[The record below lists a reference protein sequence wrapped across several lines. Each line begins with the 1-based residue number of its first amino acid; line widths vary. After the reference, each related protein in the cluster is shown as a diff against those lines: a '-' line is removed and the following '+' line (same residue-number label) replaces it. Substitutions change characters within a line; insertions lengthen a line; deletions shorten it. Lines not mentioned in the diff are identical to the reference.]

1 MKKTIVREQFVKIKL
16 HLISLLLL
24 KINRNKILSVLIQ
37 VATIKN
43 CHFQTT
49 LQEYHLRTEKE
60 NPSSVKICVRL
71 VLPVRT
77 QSVMK
82 E

>member
-43 CHFQTT
+43 
-49 LQEYHLRTEKE
+49 
-60 NPSSVKICVRL
+60 
-71 VLPVRT
+71 
-77 QSVMK
+77 
-82 E
+82 